1 MKLHIVTR
9 AAVLPI
15 LLFCAQW
22 LTAQTSYPLE
32 GQPHGGDR
40 RGIYVSPEGAQRIYN
55 ETDEIPRL
63 YADPRTYI
71 HNMELLGHVPGQFR
85 NIGMMT
91 VGGKRYIFGGGM
103 AIDVTN
109 PEEPL
114 VVNSNAPPVGV
125 EIAYNQSLGKWI
137 LIEAHQCCGVDLDVV
152 QGREP
157 FETSPPP
164 GTKVGV
170 TFWDASDPANLIE
183 LSHFSTGPG
192 SFGSRYDGNYY
203 DGGRYAYLASKLPGT
218 RGQPPFEATDPILQI
233 LDLSDISNPREV
245 GRWWVPGQMKG
256 EEEAFR
262 EWPESERFLRQAS
275 EPWNPSWRNMYL
287 YFHGPCIV
295 PRRVEDGGNRGY
307 CAFSALGMRLLDL
320 TDVTQPQLI
329 STVDISP
336 PFDGGFP
343 VHTVYPIPERRLAF
357 ISGETTQPDC
367 MEGLS
372 IPWVVDL
379 RDERYPMTIAAF
391 PIPKPPPEAPYSD
404 FCFRG
409 GRVGTHAPQ
418 EFKAPGKQRIDL
430 MGYAY
435 YDAGFRLFDISNPF
449 RPEEVAWIV
458 TPAGPH
464 RGAEGALIEW
474 DRNIVHAG
482 TDTGLYILSTP
493 VLGEPVLGPLKPE
506 RWNAEGLNAGAP

>member
-114 VVNSNAPPVGV
+114 VVNRNAPPVGV

-170 TFWDASDPANLIE
+170 TFWDASDPANLVE

-391 PIPKPPPEAPYSD
+391 PIPKPPPRSAVL
-404 FCFRG
+404 G
-409 GRVGTHAPQ
+409 
-418 EFKAPGKQRIDL
+418 L
-430 MGYAY
+430 
-435 YDAGFRLFDISNPF
+435 LFPW
-449 RPEEVAWIV
+449 RPRRHPR
-458 TPAGPH
+458 PAGVQGSRQAAH
-464 RGAEGALIEW
+464 
-474 DRNIVHAG
+474 
-482 TDTGLYILSTP
+482 
-493 VLGEPVLGPLKPE
+493 
-506 RWNAEGLNAGAP
+506 